1 MKELKF
7 IHITKCAGTF
17 IENIGKSKNIDW
29 GIHHFRT
36 GEYGHWH
43 QPFLNKSIELDVFLL
58 VFISIIPTIKF
69 SSLLL

>member
-17 IENIGKSKNIDW
+17 IEKIGKSKNIHW
-29 GIHHFRT
+29 GIDHCHL

-43 QPFLNKSIELDVFLL
+43 QPFSEKKKV
-58 VFISIIPTIKF
+58 
-69 SSLLL
+69 